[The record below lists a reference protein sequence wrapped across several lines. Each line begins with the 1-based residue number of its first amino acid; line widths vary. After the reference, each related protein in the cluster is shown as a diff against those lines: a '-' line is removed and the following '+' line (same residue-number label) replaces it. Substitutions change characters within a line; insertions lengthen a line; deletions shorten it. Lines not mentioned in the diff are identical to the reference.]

1 MTNINFLCWNVDGI
15 ISYTPY
21 LNHCLSNFDVHICG
35 ISEHWLREDNLNF
48 LQTIDSNYT
57 VTAKPVPAHNPFLYR
72 STVRGGVALMVHIS
86 FSLLSGIDT
95 QSSRIVGAEIKIS
108 EQEIIFCF
116 AVYLPASSRPF
127 EVFSDH
133 LEILETLVTVYS
145 KRGRVIILGDCSVT
159 VCGPRYQTNRD
170 RRTDAFG
177 SLLTRL
183 DMISVH
189 VQTICQCDLHTF
201 FPVTNNSTAI
211 DHIIIDSS
219 VLDTLP
225 SF

>member
-15 ISYTPY
+15 MSSTPY
-21 LNHCLSNFDVHICG
+21 LTHCLSNFDVHICG
-35 ISEHWLREDNLNF
+35 ISEHWLREYNLNF

-57 VTAKPVPAHNPFLYR
+57 VIAKPVPDYNPFLYR
-72 STVRGGVALMVHIS
+72 NTVRGGVALMVHKSI
-86 FSLLSGIDT
+86 SLLSEIDT

-127 EVFSDH
+127 EVFNDH

-145 KRGRVIILGDCSVT
+145 KRGRVIILGDCNVK
-159 VCGPRYQTNRD
+159 VCGPRYQINQD

-189 VQTICQCDLHTF
+189 VQNICQCDVNTF
-201 FPVTNNSTAI
+201 F
-211 DHIIIDSS
+211 SS
-219 VLDTLP
+219 NQ
-225 SF
+225 